1 MRSYDVMIRCGGD
14 KFVCAMPNMNLT
26 DARERISQIA
36 AALAAG
42 PDAVRSAPALP
53 NTDSTRAQGKLIA
66 R

>member
-1 MRSYDVMIRCGGD
+1 MRSYDVMIRFGGD
-14 KFVCAMPNMNLT
+14 KSVCAMPNMSLT

-42 PDAVRSAPALP
+42 PDIRAIRAGFAELRLDESA
-53 NTDSTRAQGKLIA
+53 GIA